1 MTSIIFMLLGFLC
14 ITICHLKSRDIIHPI
29 GIGSLL
35 WFMAAALSNVTSLY
49 DSSLQIPLSFE
60 TNLAIFL
67 AGISFTIPI
76 LFSRKIDKNEFTI
89 QKLYF
94 GFGYKAF
101 YNFFIMLSVLAFVIR
116 FKSELLTPPLF
127 YGTSFDLKQSVPDA
141 LPGLNFADIA
151 IPFLA
156 IIAFW
161 EYKNSI
167 NISSCRK
174 LFLILYM
181 LFSVVSLL
189 VYKVSRGEFV
199 VVMLGIIYLIIIPK
213 RIFIRFKYLLII
225 LFFASLF
232 FYVGSLRISE
242 SSRVST
248 QFGSGNINILLS
260 QIYTYIA
267 MNFQNLNA
275 LVNSNFESTY
285 FWGGFKFFLK
295 PFFGA
300 AYERNE
306 VGLTDYT
313 TLFFNAKTFIYYFYN
328 DLGLAGVIIYPLVIG
343 FTMQLLY
350 NSSVQKVKYFVVIA
364 CLMKP
369 ILFMFFGN
377 YFFGEFVLVIPY
389 IMILILALNVK
400 TIYVKR

>member
-1 MTSIIFMLLGFLC
+1 
-14 ITICHLKSRDIIHPI
+14 
-29 GIGSLL
+29 
-35 WFMAAALSNVTSLY
+35 MAAALSNVTSLY

-167 NISSCRK
+167 NISSYRK

-213 RIFIRFKYLLII
+213 RIFIRLKYLLII
-225 LFFASLF
+225 SFFASLF

-267 MNFQNLNA
+267 MNFQNLNT
-275 LVNSNFESTY
+275 LVNSNFEPTY

-343 FTMQLLY
+343 FAMQLLY
-350 NSSVQKVKYFVVIA
+350 NSGVQKVKYFVVIA

-377 YFFGEFVLVIPY
+377 YFFGEFVLLIPY

>member
-14 ITICHLKSRDIIHPI
+14 LIICNLKSRDIIHPI
-29 GIGSLL
+29 GIGSFL

-49 DSSLQIPLSFE
+49 DRSLQIPLSFE
-60 TNLAIFL
+60 TNFAVFL
-67 AGISFTIPI
+67 AGISFTMPV
-76 LFSRKIDKNEFTI
+76 LFSRKINKDNFSI

-94 GFGYKAF
+94 GFGYKSF
-101 YNFFIMLSVLAFVIR
+101 YNFFIILSVVAFLIR
-116 FKSELLTPPLF
+116 FKSQLLTPPLL
-127 YGTSFDLKQSVPDA
+127 YGTAFDLKQSVPGA

-167 NISSCRK
+167 NISPGRR
-174 LFLILYM
+174 LILVIYIF
-181 LFSVVSLL
+181 FSIVSLL
-189 VYKVSRGEFV
+189 IYKVSRGEFIV
-199 VVMLGIIYLIIIPK
+199 IMLGIVYLVIIPK
-213 RIFIRFKYLLII
+213 RMFIRFKYLLII
-225 LFFASLF
+225 SFFISLF

-248 QFGSGNINILLS
+248 QFGSGSFNILLS

-275 LVNSNFESTY
+275 LVNSNFEPTY

-295 PFFGA
+295 PFFGS
-300 AYERNE
+300 AYDGNE

-328 DLGLAGVIIYPLVIG
+328 DIGLAGVIIYPLVIG
-343 FTMQLLY
+343 FFMQLLY
-350 NSSVQKVKYFVVIA
+350 NSSVQKVKYFVIIA
-364 CLMKP
+364 CFMKP

-377 YFFGEFVLVIPY
+377 YFFGEFVILIPY
-389 IMILILALNVK
+389 IMISILVFNVK
-400 TIYVKR
+400 TIYVR

>member
-1 MTSIIFMLLGFLC
+1 MLLGF
-14 ITICHLKSRDIIHPI
+14 ICLIICNLKSRDIIHPI

-49 DSSLQIPLSFE
+49 DRSLQIPLSFE

-67 AGISFTIPI
+67 AGISFTIPV
-76 LFSRKIDKNEFTI
+76 LFSRKINKDAFTF

-101 YNFFIMLSVLAFVIR
+101 FNFFIVLSFLAFIIR

-141 LPGLNFADIA
+141 VPGLNFADIA

-167 NISSCRK
+167 NISSGRK
-174 LFLILYM
+174 LVLILYI

-189 VYKVSRGEFV
+189 VYKVSRGEFIV
-199 VVMLGIIYLIIIPK
+199 IMLGIIYLIIIPK
-213 RIFIRFKYLLII
+213 RIFIRLKYLLIV

-248 QFGSGNINILLS
+248 QFGSGSVNVLLS

-267 MNFQNLNA
+267 MNFQNLNT
-275 LVNSNFESTY
+275 LVNSNFEPTY

-295 PFFGA
+295 PFFSS
-300 AYERNE
+300 AYDGND

-313 TLFFNAKTFIYYFYN
+313 TLFFNAKTFIYFFYN
-328 DLGLAGVIIYPLVIG
+328 DLGLAGVVFYPLMIG
-343 FTMQLLY
+343 LILQCLY
-350 NSSVQKVKYFVVIA
+350 NSSVQKVKYFVITA

-377 YFFGEFVLVIPY
+377 YFFGEFVLLIPY
-389 IMILILALNVK
+389 FMISILALNVK
-400 TIYVKR
+400 TIYVKT